1 MKMQVTMMNE
11 ITFVLDEKSNEL
23 VGVVRFQATLPIG
36 QFQELVS
43 KVSKQKDGNFDITLE

>member
-1 MKMQVTMMNE
+1 MKMNVTMMNE

-23 VGVVRFQATLPIG
+23 VGVVRFQATLPIEK
-36 QFQELVS
+36 FQELVS